1 MTARITTRTR
11 IALFA
16 VVVLAV
22 ALVQFAPGR
31 AFAPRDGT
39 ANHHGI
45 DQDIDPLT
53 IGHNACCFMSPDDWI
68 YWDR

>member
-1 MTARITTRTR
+1 MTTHITTRAK
-11 IALFA
+11 IVSFA

-22 ALVQFAPGR
+22 ALVQLAPGR
-31 AFAPRDGT
+31 ALNPPDGS
-39 ANHHGI
+39 ANHQDL